1 MRPGKSGALSLLLMK
16 KEFFILDSHAYLY
29 KNYFALPRLLT
40 SRGEEVGAVYGFI
53 RLLLKIIKE
62 KKPQY
67 LAVCYDSP
75 GTTKREE
82 KYSLYKANR
91 PKTDKALIDQINLSW
106 ELLSALGV
114 KTLKA
119 GGYEADD
126 LIAVLCEKASG
137 QGLTPVI
144 VSHDKDIYS
153 LISRGALVWDGNSK
167 EYYGEEYAVKKFG
180 VPSSLIRDYLSLTGD
195 SSDNIPGAEG
205 IGPKKASM
213 LLNKY
218 GSLEKIISAC
228 ELNSELD
235 KDLIKVKNS
244 IDSIK
249 LSWELVGLD
258 YSAPVNFNKEDYAFS
273 GFNTEALNLWAER
286 LEFRELYSMA
296 VKSGKSETD
305 LQGELFS
312 GDNTP
317 SVKSVSISEI
327 ISRRPEEFSAAAG
340 EIFDGEFSAEIEYQQ
355 LAALLESRAKKYLY
369 DAKEIIKKA
378 CPERLENFEDIKL
391 AYYLAHGGQRKP
403 ELEKIMKDFFPSAAK
418 KPAEVMKEIFLSLK
432 NTLDEKKLTAIYEEL
447 EKPLVFCLAEME
459 KNGMSVDEG
468 RLKELSLRLER
479 EIDDIVSSF
488 KKESGEDINLNSP
501 KQISFFLYEKLNL
514 PLSEKQK
521 SMFKTKTGYS
531 TSEEALCALEPYSPL
546 ITLIIRYR
554 ELSKLK
560 SSFAEVLL
568 EKVSDGRVR
577 TVFDQTGTATGRLSS
592 SNPNLQNIPV
602 KTEHG
607 RLIRACFNSAP
618 GFALVSADY
627 SQIDL
632 RVLAHVSAD
641 RRLIEAFEKGED
653 VHLRTACEIFAL
665 KPEEINS
672 DMRRIAKTVNFGIV
686 YGQSANGLSREL
698 SIPQS
703 DAARYIDG
711 YFKYYSG
718 VRQWADR
725 TVEEAR
731 KNGYCLNF
739 LGRRRELPDLSSP
752 NRAIRAFAER
762 IAMNMPIQS
771 GSSDIIKKAMINLY
785 PLIKGRE
792 DIRLCSQVHDEL
804 IFEIKEEKIQDWAK
818 IIKREMENSFR
829 LSVPLVAEVK
839 AGPNWAE
846 MKKIPG

>member
-1 MRPGKSGALSLLLMK
+1 MK

-29 KNYFALPRLLT
+29 KNYFALPKLLT
-40 SRGEEVGAVYGFI
+40 SHGEEVGAVYGFI

-75 GTTKREE
+75 GVTKREE

-106 ELLSALGV
+106 ELLSSLGV

-119 GGYEADD
+119 SGYEADD
-126 LIAVLCEKASG
+126 IIAVLCEKALA
-137 QGLTPVI
+137 QVLTPVV

-167 EYYGEEYAVKKFG
+167 EYYGEEYALKKFG

-205 IGPKKASM
+205 IGPKKASL

-228 ELNSELD
+228 EGNFELD
-235 KDLIKVKNS
+235 RDLAKVKKS
-244 IDSIK
+244 IDSIR

-258 YSAPVNFNKEDYAFS
+258 YSLPLDFKKEDYAFS
-273 GFNTEALNLWAER
+273 GFKTEKVNYWAER
-286 LEFRELYSMA
+286 LQFQELYTIAGQSA
-296 VKSGKSETD
+296 KAEHCS
-305 LQGELFS
+305 QGELFS
-312 GDNTP
+312 ADDTP
-317 SVKSVSISEI
+317 SAACGSISEI
-327 ISRRPEEFSAAAG
+327 ILRKPEEFSVASG
-340 EIFDGEFSAEIEYQQ
+340 EIFDTAVIAEAEDSRLVI
-355 LAALLESRAKKYLY
+355 LLESQAKKYLY

-378 CPERLENFEDIKL
+378 CPEKLENFEDIKL

-403 ELEKIMKDFFPSAAK
+403 ELEKIMRDFFPYADKRPST
-418 KPAEVMKEIFLSLK
+418 VMKEIFISLK
-432 NTLDEKKLTAIYEEL
+432 NTLDEKKLTAIYEEI

-459 KNGMSVDEG
+459 KNGMSVDES
-468 RLKELSLRLER
+468 RLKELSVQLEA
-479 EIDDIVSSF
+479 EIGDIVSHF
-488 KKESGEDINLNSP
+488 KRESGEDINLNSP
-501 KQISFFLYEKLNL
+501 KQVSSFLYEKLNL
-514 PLSEKQK
+514 PLTEKQK

-531 TSEEALCALEPYSPL
+531 TSEEALSALEPYSPL
-546 ITLIIRYR
+546 ITLIIKYR

-560 SSFAEVLL
+560 SSFADVLL
-568 EKVSDGRVR
+568 EKISGGRVR

-618 GFALVSADY
+618 GFILVSADY

-641 RRLIEAFEKGED
+641 PKLIEAFEKGED
-653 VHLRTACEIFAL
+653 VHMRTACEIFGL
-665 KPEEINS
+665 KPEEINT

-698 SIPQS
+698 SIPQAE
-703 DAARYIDG
+703 AAKYIEG
-711 YFKYYSG
+711 YFNYYNG
-718 VRQWADR
+718 VRQWSTR
-725 TVEEAR
+725 TIEEAR

-739 LGRRRELPDLSSP
+739 LGRRRELPNLASP
-752 NRAIRAFAER
+752 NRTIRSFAER

-771 GSSDIIKKAMINLY
+771 GSSDIIKKAMINIY

-804 IFEIKEEKIQDWAK
+804 IFEIKEEKIQDWAGL
-818 IIKREMENSFR
+818 IKREMENSFR
-829 LSVPLVAEVK
+829 LSVPLVVEVK
-839 AGPNWAE
+839 SGSNWAE
-846 MKKIPG
+846 MKKISF